1 MANTR
6 KIAWSA
12 AMRDLRNERADGTVV
27 REEGLK
33 AAAGVT
39 RPLDLSSWR
48 GRSGRRY
55 VVGVRPLSELPDI
68 TDAVVLGVRRGAD
81 GVARI
86 VDALIAGPSARGE
99 PRAVWAA
106 AIGAKG
112 ATELHV
118 HRLAETDAERR
129 AITEDLRGDDGG
141 SSPGRERVGS
151 GQPSAPR
158 PGPARRGPRSAG
170 PAQPAQF
177 KAAANRARTGS
188 TTPMATR
195 WAWVERT

>member
-6 KIAWSA
+6 RIVWSA
-12 AMRDLRNERADGTVV
+12 AMRDLRNDRAEDGAVV

-33 AAAGVT
+33 AAAGLT

-55 VVGVRPLSELPDI
+55 VVGVRPLAELSDI

-81 GVARI
+81 GMARI
-86 VDALIAGPSARGE
+86 VDVAIAGPLVRETAR
-99 PRAVWAA
+99 RAWLS

-129 AITEDLRGDDGG
+129 AVLEDLRDEGDGG
-141 SSPGRERVGS
+141 STPGRGRSGRRS
-151 GQPSAPR
+151 ASLLTRPGQP
-158 PGPARRGPRSAG
+158 
-170 PAQPAQF
+170 

-195 WAWVERT
+195 WSWVERT

>member
-12 AMRDLRNERADGTVV
+12 AMRDLRNDRADGAVV
-27 REEGLK
+27 REQGLN

-55 VVGVRPLSELPDI
+55 VVGVRPLPEIADV
-68 TDAVVLGVRRGAD
+68 TDAVVLGVRRDANGM
-81 GVARI
+81 ARI
-86 VDALIAGPSARGE
+86 VDAAIAGPLARETARSA
-99 PRAVWAA
+99 WLS
-106 AIGAKG
+106 AIRAKG

-129 AITEDLRGDDGG
+129 AVLEDLREDGEDGSTPGRG
-141 SSPGRERVGS
+141 SSSRRPAARAAR
-151 GQPSAPR
+151 PS
-158 PGPARRGPRSAG
+158 
-170 PAQPAQF
+170 QL
-177 KAAANRARTGS
+177 KAAVSRARIGS
-188 TTPMATR
+188 ITPMATR
-195 WAWVERT
+195 WSWVERT

>member
-12 AMRDLRNERADGTVV
+12 AMQDLRNDRADAAVV

-33 AAAGVT
+33 AAAGLA
-39 RPLDLSSWR
+39 RPLDLSAWR

-55 VVGVRPLSELPDI
+55 VVGVRPLAELSDI

-86 VDALIAGPSARGE
+86 VDAAIAGPLARE
-99 PRAVWAA
+99 TARRAWLS

-129 AITEDLRGDDGG
+129 AVVEDLRSDGDGG
-141 SSPGRERVGS
+141 PTPGGGRS
-151 GQPSAPR
+151 G
-158 PGPARRGPRSAG
+158 RRGPVRTAR
-170 PAQPAQF
+170 PAQLR
-177 KAAANRARTGS
+177 AAVSRARTGS
-188 TTPMATR
+188 ITPMATR
-195 WAWVERT
+195 WSCVERT